1 MERRMNK
8 PITFNETIHC
18 PSCCIDH
25 EYSCRNIQYII
36 MMQKVPRPPF
46 KWAILHF
53 YVTPLTTILHLGMST
68 ISPPAITTNTGDGKA
83 KKARVKMESTGA
95 EGEKDKPFKCDL
107 CPKRYARRDYLER
120 HLLNRMP
127 FIPSACSSF
136 APHPPDSLNLR
147 LKTRRSDIKDK
158 KRADE

>member
-1 MERRMNK
+1 MDSLHYSEEMERRMNR

-25 EYSCRNIQYII
+25 EYSCRNIQYSYIM

-53 YVTPLTTILHLGMST
+53 YVTPLPTILHLGMST
-68 ISPPAITTNTGDGKA
+68 VSPPAINTGTGDGIA
-83 KKARVKMESTGA
+83 KKARVKMELSGA

-107 CPKRYARRDYLER
+107 CVKRYARRDYLDR

-127 FIPSACSSF
+127 FIPSTCSSF
-136 APHPPDSLNLR
+136 APHPPIHLTLG
-147 LKTRRSDIKDK
+147 
-158 KRADE
+158 